1 MKNRQDKWANSSAQ
15 KCSKMFEILSRK
27 NAFLV
32 ECKTGIFALLFCFIL
47 QQKSWNVHQYVITSE
62 ILIGV
67 KCKTIFVD
75 VEIIFKSRA
84 SICLK
89 FYVDIIAACCP
100 FYDKKKCWLGK
111 DFVFKNREMCSNPS
125 LCLKF

>member
-1 MKNRQDKWANSSAQ
+1 MS
-15 KCSKMFEILSRK
+15 EILSRK

-100 FYDKKKCWLGK
+100 FYDKKNADLAKILFSKIVKCAAIRHY
-111 DFVFKNREMCSNPS
+111 V
-125 LCLKF
+125 